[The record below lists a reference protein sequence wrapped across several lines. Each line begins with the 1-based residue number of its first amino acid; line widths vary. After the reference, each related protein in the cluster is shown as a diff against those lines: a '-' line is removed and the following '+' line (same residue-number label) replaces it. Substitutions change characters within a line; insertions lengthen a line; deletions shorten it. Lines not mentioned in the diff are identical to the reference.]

1 VSLNRTEEQGRVV
14 AQVVAMRP
22 IWEDGPCREALQ
34 AFLEEVA
41 DAEKAEI
48 DATLEACGYKLS
60 VDPAA
65 TRKVEYNATRR
76 DAFRD
81 FLALIDSRV
90 SEAEQHANVRALT
103 ANRQ

>member
-1 VSLNRTEEQGRVV
+1 M

-22 IWEDGPCREALQ
+22 IWEDGPCREAFQTL
-34 AFLEEVA
+34 LEEIA

-60 VDPAA
+60 MDRAA
-65 TRKVEYNATRR
+65 VRKVEYNATRR
-76 DAFRD
+76 EAFRD
-81 FLALIDSRV
+81 LLALIDSRV
-90 SEAEQHANVRALT
+90 SEAEQHANVRVLA